1 MTKLLKK
8 KPKSKRKKKLI
19 LKKLKCFTIH
29 IKMKHHYSI
38 QLDRWPVLWVIF
50 FKRKK
55 KVSTLLDYEK
65 KKVLK
70 NTCVQERRDLVWEYM
85 LKI

>member
-1 MTKLLKK
+1 
-8 KPKSKRKKKLI
+8 
-19 LKKLKCFTIH
+19 
-29 IKMKHHYSI
+29 MKHHYSI

-50 FKRKK
+50 FKKKK
-55 KVSTLLDYEK
+55 KVSTLLDCEK